1 MMITKIIK
9 ENNNTRYTDEVIQ
22 YGLKAIALNCLNII
36 TILIIGLISGNCFFS
51 LVFLVSFIPLRLVL
65 GGYHCDSVLKCEIYF
80 TIIYTFIQIMN
91 SISLKKIIIFL
102 FFFSICLLLEKIF
115 NDKLHLT
122 SKSILILIIYGIILI
137 VLKNDIYY
145 FYIVLSS
152 YTLNIILRII
162 KDDEAE
168 ETL

>member
-36 TILIIGLISGNCFFS
+36 TILIIGLIRGNCFFS
-51 LVFLVSFIPLRLVL
+51 FVFLVSFIPLRLVL

-102 FFFSICLLLEKIF
+102 FFFSFCLLLEKIF

>member
-36 TILIIGLISGNCFFS
+36 TILIIGLISGNYFFS
-51 LVFLVSFIPLRLVL
+51 FVFLVSFIPLRLVL

-80 TIIYTFIQIMN
+80 TIIYTFIQIIN
-91 SISLKKIIIFL
+91 SIPLKKIIIFL
-102 FFFSICLLLEKIF
+102 FFFSFCLLLEKIF

-162 KDDEAE
+162 KDDAAE

>member
-22 YGLKAIALNCLNII
+22 YGLKAIALNCLNIL

-51 LVFLVSFIPLRLVL
+51 FVFLVSFIPLRLVL

-80 TIIYTFIQIMN
+80 TIIYTFIQIIN
-91 SISLKKIIIFL
+91 FTSLKKIMIFL
-102 FFFSICLLLEKIF
+102 FFLTFCLLLEKIF
-115 NDKLHLT
+115 KDKLHLT
-122 SKSILILIIYGIILI
+122 SKSILILLIYGFILI
-137 VLKNDIYY
+137 ILKNDTYY

-162 KDDEAE
+162 KDDEVKEA
-168 ETL
+168 L

>member
-1 MMITKIIK
+1 MITKIIK

-51 LVFLVSFIPLRLVL
+51 FVFLVSFIPLRLVL

-80 TIIYTFIQIMN
+80 TIIYTLIQIMN

-102 FFFSICLLLEKIF
+102 FFFSFCLLLEKIF

>member
-51 LVFLVSFIPLRLVL
+51 FVFLVSFIPLRLVL
-65 GGYHCDSVLKCEIYF
+65 GGYLCDSVLKCEIYF

-91 SISLKKIIIFL
+91 STSLKKIIIFL
-102 FFFSICLLLEKIF
+102 FFFSFCLLLEKIF

-162 KDDEAE
+162 KDDAAE

>member
-1 MMITKIIK
+1 MITKIIK
-9 ENNNTRYTDEVIQ
+9 ENNNTRYTVEVIQ

-51 LVFLVSFIPLRLVL
+51 FVFLVSFIPLRLVL

-102 FFFSICLLLEKIF
+102 FFFSFCLLLEKIF

>member
-1 MMITKIIK
+1 
-9 ENNNTRYTDEVIQ
+9 
-22 YGLKAIALNCLNII
+22 
-36 TILIIGLISGNCFFS
+36 
-51 LVFLVSFIPLRLVL
+51 
-65 GGYHCDSVLKCEIYF
+65 
-80 TIIYTFIQIMN
+80 MN
-91 SISLKKIIIFL
+91 SISLEKIIIFL
-102 FFFSICLLLEKIF
+102 FFFSFCLLLEKIF

-122 SKSILILIIYGIILI
+122 SKRILILIIYGIILI

>member
-22 YGLKAIALNCLNII
+22 YGLKAIALNCLNIL

-51 LVFLVSFIPLRLVL
+51 FVFLVSFIPLRLVL

-80 TIIYTFIQIMN
+80 TIIYTFIQIIN
-91 SISLKKIIIFL
+91 FTSLKKIMIFL
-102 FFFSICLLLEKIF
+102 FFLTFCLLLEKIF
-115 NDKLHLT
+115 KDKLLLT
-122 SKSILILIIYGIILI
+122 SKSILTLLIYGFILII
-137 VLKNDIYY
+137 LKNDTYY

-162 KDDEAE
+162 KDDEVKEA
-168 ETL
+168 L

>member
-1 MMITKIIK
+1 MITKIIK
-9 ENNNTRYTDEVIQ
+9 ENNNTRYTYEVIQ

-36 TILIIGLISGNCFFS
+36 TILIIGLISGNYFFS
-51 LVFLVSFIPLRLVL
+51 FVFLVSFIPLRLVL

-80 TIIYTFIQIMN
+80 TIIYTFIQIIN
-91 SISLKKIIIFL
+91 FIPLKKIIIFL
-102 FFFSICLLLEKIF
+102 FFFSFCLLLEKIF

-162 KDDEAE
+162 KDDAAE

>member
-1 MMITKIIK
+1 MITKIIK

-51 LVFLVSFIPLRLVL
+51 FVFLVSFIPLRLVL

-102 FFFSICLLLEKIF
+102 FFFSFCLLLEKIF

-122 SKSILILIIYGIILI
+122 SKSNLILIIYGIILI